1 MCSSQKP
8 TVKQEVIVKRVKQA
22 SNAHTLSRNTL
33 HPQLRVA
40 ESLPVTSFDL
50 LKF

>member
-8 TVKQEVIVKRVKQA
+8 TVKQEVMGKRVKQA
-22 SNAHTLSRNTL
+22 SDAHTLSSNTL
-33 HPQLRVA
+33 HPQLMVA
-40 ESLPVTSFDL
+40 ESLSVTSFDL